1 MIHPGR
7 AGSNTQVWL
16 FDAQICPLKR
26 SRITYRKDS
35 NMWLDNIKE
44 LKKTTGMSV
53 KQIADKTKLPERTV
67 ARIFSGDTDNPYV
80 DTLHR
85 IVTALGGSLDDI
97 LADTKVVV
105 ATETFVE
112 VKEALA
118 EVEGAANAMG
128 VERDL
133 IKIENERLKVENANM
148 ATELLLLKKELLHK
162 DELLELHKF
171 YSKFIPTN

>member
-1 MIHPGR
+1 
-7 AGSNTQVWL
+7 
-16 FDAQICPLKR
+16 
-26 SRITYRKDS
+26 
-35 NMWLDNIKE
+35 MWLDNIKE

-105 ATETFVE
+105 ATESLVE
-112 VKEALA
+112 VKESLV
-118 EVEGAANAMG
+118 EVQEILEEVKVTANVMEA
-128 VERDL
+128 ERDL

-148 ATELLLLKKELLHK
+148 ATELQLLKRELQHK
-162 DELLELHKF
+162 DELLALHSF
-171 YSKFIPTN
+171 YSKFIPHN